1 MHYLF
6 FINIIAQES
15 VTVMPLN
22 PWANKSGRAELECS
36 VCQTLKPLF
45 SWNFTGRD
53 EHSNLIM
60 ETIVNQSQ
68 PLSPQ
73 YTIRV
78 GPSGQTLTI
87 ENSQWSDVGVYECIA
102 SIGDTV
108 IKAETNLNV
117 LSEL

>member
-1 MHYLF
+1 M
-6 FINIIAQES
+6 
-15 VTVMPLN
+15 TPLN

-36 VCQTLKPLF
+36 VCPTLMPLF
-45 SWNFTGRD
+45 SWNFTRRD

-60 ETIVNQSQ
+60 ETIVNRSQ

-73 YTIRV
+73 YIVRV
-78 GPSGQTLTI
+78 GPNGQTLII

-102 SIGDTV
+102 SIDDTI

>member
-1 MHYLF
+1 
-6 FINIIAQES
+6 
-15 VTVMPLN
+15 MPLN

-36 VCQTLKPLF
+36 VCQTLMPLF
-45 SWNFTGRD
+45 SWNFTQSD
-53 EHSNLIM
+53 DHNNLIT
-60 ETIVNQSQ
+60 ETIIVNQSQ
-68 PLSPQ
+68 SLSPQ
-73 YTIRV
+73 YTIRI